1 MAWQKETD
9 YGLRSLG
16 ETAIGR
22 VKSKTGGRLTARTFG
37 AEKSEISIQIA
48 IANRE
53 IRAAKP
59 ISERI
64 Q

>member
-1 MAWQKETD
+1 MAKETG
-9 YGLRSLG
+9 YGLRSKG

-22 VKSKTGGRLTARTFG
+22 VKSKTGGKLTARTYG
-37 AEKSEISIQIA
+37 AQKSEISIQIA

-53 IRAAKP
+53 IRGVKP
-59 ISERI
+59 VSERV